1 MGWTSP
7 ATWVAGTVVT
17 ADGMNTNIRDQFS
30 YLKGIGQVPTIQS
43 GLTIDNSLGSER
55 LLLPLLSTAECTTVL
70 NAEGE
75 VAFDEQTHQMKEY
88 DGTAVR
94 VLISEADVDDTP
106 VNGAD
111 TVPVSSNWAYDFQ
124 QTLTTAGDLPYA
136 TAAGTWDRLG
146 VGTALQLLR
155 TNSGAT
161 APEWATVGGIQI
173 VSSTYTGAD
182 GDDRQITTGFAC
194 KLVIVY
200 TTAGD
205 DWLWVCCSQTA
216 SYKLSGTPAFTA
228 GATDVL
234 LHATDGFVVDQENA
248 NHNGETYRYCALG

>member
-17 ADGMNTNIRDQFS
+17 ADDMNTNIRDQFS

-111 TVPVSSNWAYDFQ
+111 TVPISSNWAYDFQ

-136 TAAGTWDRLG
+136 TGASVWARLG
-146 VGTALQLLR
+146 IGTNGQFLK
-155 TNSGAT
+155 TNAGAT
-161 APEWATVGGIQI
+161 APEWVTVTGVQI
-173 VSSTYTGAD
+173 ASSTYTGND
-182 GDDRQITTGFAC
+182 TNDRQITTGFQCA
-194 KLVIVY
+194 LVIVW
-200 TTAGD
+200 TDVGADCT
-205 DWLWVCCSQTA
+205 WICFRTNVCT
-216 SYKLSGTPAFTA
+216 KLCNTPSIAK
-228 GATDVL
+228 ATDVL
-234 LHATDGFVVDQENA
+234 LHASDGFVVDQENA
-248 NHNGETYRYCALG
+248 NHNGETYYYCAIG